1 MGRRYTTEEI
11 QQIQALIDEGLTN
24 REIATKLSRS
34 EAGIRNIRHRTKIK
48 TNTTKSLQI
57 LLQND
62 RELKAQASRLQSEI
76 ETLTTR
82 RDKVLSVLRTG
93 EQALN
98 QRLQIALIRL
108 KDEKPELFE
117 ISLQEQI
124 GKIAAEFTI
133 DFLKWIVS

>member
-1 MGRRYTTEEI
+1 LGRRYTTEEI